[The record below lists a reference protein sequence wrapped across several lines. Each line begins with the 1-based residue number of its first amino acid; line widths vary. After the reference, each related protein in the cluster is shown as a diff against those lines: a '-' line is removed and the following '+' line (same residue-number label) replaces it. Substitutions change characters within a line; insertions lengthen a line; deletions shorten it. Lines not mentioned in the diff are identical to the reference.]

1 LDWTLIGAVAEILGA
16 AGVILSLLYL
26 GRQIRSASLADQRA
40 RYEQALTEATAWG
53 ESLATE
59 GDLAE
64 IVLRGLNAG
73 PSALTPVERF
83 RFNASIIKMFRAYEK
98 MTVYSTEGGV
108 PAWGKK
114 TFDEVF
120 RDLLGFSGFQNYW
133 LERRHW
139 FVPEMQAEIDALIAR
154 PGRTVS
160 ALYEENEDKSKPAE
174 GAL

>member
-1 LDWTLIGAVAEILGA
+1 LIGAVAELLGA
-16 AGVILSLLYL
+16 TGVILSLLYL

-40 RYEQALTEATAWG
+40 RYEQALAEATAWA

-59 GDLAE
+59 GELAE

-120 RDLLGFSGFQNYW
+120 RDLMDFSGFRHYW
-133 LERRHW
+133 SDRRHW
-139 FVPEMQAEIDALIAR
+139 FVPEMQSEIDSLIAR

-160 ALYEENEDKSKPAE
+160 AVYEETGGESMPPE
-174 GAL
+174 GSR